1 MPQAQHMATS
11 PTRKPLSIMLPAT
24 VQTSTIDNKMIEVLR
39 NHIINR
45 LGNDLDN
52 LEEVLSKFK
61 HITTKRNEQLLLQG
75 DVCKYVYFIAK
86 GCLQVYVYDKDLNET
101 TRDIVIEDNWCS
113 ELLSFGSGNPA
124 SENIR
129 TVEPCEL
136 FAIDRQSFKIL
147 METVPQFDKVYKQIL
162 EASYANSVYR
172 INTFVS
178 LTALERIKWL
188 MEYRPLLMTRLS
200 SKLIA
205 SYLGINKDV
214 FSRLKTK
221 L

>member
-1 MPQAQHMATS
+1 
-11 PTRKPLSIMLPAT
+11 
-24 VQTSTIDNKMIEVLR
+24 MIAILR
-39 NHIINR
+39 NHITSR
-45 LGNDLDN
+45 LGNDLEN
-52 LEEVLSKFK
+52 LDKVLSTFK
-61 HITTKRNEQLLLQG
+61 HITTKRNQQLLQQG
-75 DVCKYVYFIAK
+75 EICKYVYFVAK

-101 TRDIVIEDNWCS
+101 TRDIIVEDNWCS
-113 ELLSFGSGNPA
+113 ELLSFGSGKPA
-124 SENIR
+124 TENIR

-136 FAIDRQSFKIL
+136 FAIDRQSFQMM

-178 LTALERIKWL
+178 LTALDRIKWL
-188 MEYRPLLMTRLS
+188 MEYRPTLMSRIS

-205 SYLGINKDV
+205 SYLGIHKDV
-214 FSRLKTK
+214 YSRLKAK

>member
-1 MPQAQHMATS
+1 
-11 PTRKPLSIMLPAT
+11 
-24 VQTSTIDNKMIEVLR
+24 MIAVLK
-39 NHIINR
+39 NHIISR
-45 LGNDLDN
+45 LGNDIENLDK
-52 LEEVLSKFK
+52 VIASFT
-61 HITTKRNEQLLLQG
+61 HIKTKRNTQLLKQG
-75 DVCKYVYFIAK
+75 DTCKYVYFIAK
-86 GCLQVYVYDKDLNET
+86 GCLQVYVYDKDFNET
-101 TRDIVIEDNWCS
+101 TRDIVVEDNWCS
-113 ELLSFGSGNPA
+113 DLVSFGSGNP
-124 SENIR
+124 SQENIR

-136 FAIDRQSFKIL
+136 FAIDRKLFQTL

-178 LTALERIKWL
+178 LSALERIKWL
-188 MEYRPLLMTRLS
+188 MQNRPTLMSRIS

-214 FSRLKTK
+214 FSRLKSK

>member
-1 MPQAQHMATS
+1 
-11 PTRKPLSIMLPAT
+11 
-24 VQTSTIDNKMIEVLR
+24 MIEVLR
-39 NHIINR
+39 NHIVSR

-52 LEEVLSKFK
+52 LDKVLAIFK
-61 HITTKRNEQLLLQG
+61 PISTKRNQILLQQG

-113 ELLSFGSGNPA
+113 ELLSFGSGQPA
-124 SENIR
+124 TENIR

-136 FAIDRQSFKIL
+136 FAIDRQSFQTM

-172 INTFVS
+172 LNSFVA
-178 LTALERIKWL
+178 LTALERIQWL
-188 MEYRPLLMTRLS
+188 MEYRPKLMTRLS

-214 FSRLKTK
+214 YSRLKAK

>member
-1 MPQAQHMATS
+1 
-11 PTRKPLSIMLPAT
+11 
-24 VQTSTIDNKMIEVLR
+24 MIEILR
-39 NHIINR
+39 NHITSR
-45 LGNDLDN
+45 LGKDLNN
-52 LEEVLSKFK
+52 LDKVLSAFK
-61 HITTKRNEQLLLQG
+61 QITTKRNEQVLRQG

-86 GCLQVYVYDKDLNET
+86 GCLQIYVYDKDLNET
-101 TRDIVIEDNWCS
+101 TRDIIIEDNWCS
-113 ELLSFGSGNPA
+113 ELLSFGSGKPA
-124 SENIR
+124 TENIR
-129 TVEPCEL
+129 AVEPCEL
-136 FAIDRQSFKIL
+136 FAIEKHSFQIM

-188 MEYRPLLMTRLS
+188 MEYRPTLMTRLS

-214 FSRLKTK
+214 FSRLKAK